1 MSETPPDSDYP
12 TFRPLPARRN
22 KNARRVR
29 TVPPP
34 PPPDLTPAA
43 RIELRRARRQT
54 KRALPKIGAPL
65 FVLAL
70 AAMLI
75 VGAFFAYQFYLRERA
90 VPGVRVL
97 GEEISGMTRAQ
108 ADARIQEKLGDPNV
122 LLERFGGD
130 QIILADGTN
139 VYRAWPWELG
149 FRSDLKPALDAAF
162 QIGHRADFSLAL
174 IEQAR
179 ALVVGADVN
188 ASAAFDETIAREYV
202 SVLASQIDRPPRD
215 ASYRLEGLKLV
226 ETAAQ
231 AGRRLD
237 GEATLARIKAFAA
250 TRGSATNSNTQVILA
265 IEDLAPNAVDAKLAQ
280 AQINAFLA
288 APLVLQFQ
296 DRAWAIDQ
304 AALARMLTLQP
315 TANADNSLSYRASL
329 NDAAIRVYVE
339 ALAREINQ
347 APRDARFHFDEGNL
361 TPIVMS
367 QEGRAL
373 NVDATVQSIK
383 EKFQQVTA
391 LHRVDGNASPNDSPI
406 NALRAHSIDLAVT
419 ITKPEIDA
427 RDAANMGI
435 KELVSSGTSQFRG
448 SIPSRIVNIRTA
460 QASFDGV
467 VIPPGA
473 TFSFIKYLREI
484 AEANGY
490 EDAYVIFGDR
500 TVLGPGGGVCQV
512 STTMFRAAFFAG
524 FPITER
530 WEHAYRVGYYEPPK
544 GLDAAVFVPSA
555 DMKFV
560 NDTPNYILIEP
571 VFDEKN
577 LRLTFNFYGTKPNG
591 REVKMTEPEVTN
603 KVPHPPT
610 KYIDDPT
617 LPRGTIKQIDF
628 AVDGEDV
635 TLYREI
641 YQNGQLVLR
650 EKFFSHYDPWRAIY
664 LRGTK

>member
-1 MSETPPDSDYP
+1 MADQEFQPFQSLPPRGKRAS
-12 TFRPLPARRN
+12 RSIKPAPV
-22 KNARRVR
+22 A
-29 TVPPP
+29 PPP
-34 PPPDLTPAA
+34 PPNLTPEA
-43 RIELRRARRQT
+43 RIELRRARRSQN
-54 KRALPKIGAPL
+54 RALPKIGAPVL
-65 FVLAL
+65 VLLLAL
-70 AAMLI
+70 FGL
-75 VGAFFAYQFYLRERA
+75 VGAFLTYQWYFTERA

-97 GEEISGMTRAQ
+97 GEEIGGMTRPQ
-108 ADARIQEKLGDPNV
+108 AETHIREKLGDPNV
-122 LLERFGGD
+122 LLERFGGE
-130 QIILADGTN
+130 QIVLRDGSN

-162 QIGHRADFSLAL
+162 QIGHRGDFSLSVT
-174 IEQAR
+174 EQAR
-179 ALVVGADVN
+179 ALIVGADVN
-188 ASAAFDETIAREYV
+188 ASAAFDESVAKQYV
-202 SVLASQIDRPPRD
+202 SVLASQIDRQPRD
-215 ASYRLEGLKLV
+215 ASYRLEGMKLV
-226 ETAAQ
+226 ETRAQ

-237 GEATLARIKAFAA
+237 GDETFKRIKTFAA
-250 TRGSATNSNTQVILA
+250 NPRGEVALPIQ
-265 IEDLAPNAVDAKLAQ
+265 DLAPHAVDAAQ
-280 AQINAFLA
+280 AQKQINAFLA

-296 DRAWAIDQ
+296 ERAWAIDQ
-304 AALARMLTLQP
+304 AALAQMLTLQP
-315 TANADNSLSYRASL
+315 VANADSSMSYQVTL
-329 NDAAIRVYVE
+329 NEAAIRTKVD

-347 APRDARFHFDEGNL
+347 APRDARFHFTDGVL
-361 TPIVMS
+361 TPTVMS

-373 NVDATVQSIK
+373 NVDATVQAITT
-383 EKFQQVTA
+383 KFQQATA
-391 LHRVDGNASPNDSPI
+391 QRRVNGNASPNDSPI
-406 NALRAHSIDLAVT
+406 NALRANTIELAVN
-419 ITKPEIDA
+419 ITKPEVDA
-427 RDAANMGI
+427 RDADKLGI

-448 SIPSRIVNIRTA
+448 SIPNRIANIKTA

-473 TFSFIKYLREI
+473 TFSFIKYLTEI
-484 AEANGY
+484 VEANGY

-571 VFDEKN
+571 EIDVKN

-591 REVKMTEPEVTN
+591 REVKMTEPVSSN
-603 KVPHPPT
+603 PVPRPPV
-610 KYIDDPT
+610 KYIDDPN
-617 LPRGTIKQIDF
+617 LPRGTTKQIDF
-628 AVDGEDV
+628 AADGEDV

-641 YQNGQLVLR
+641 YQNGQLVSR
-650 EKFFSHYDPWRAIY
+650 QKFSSHYDPWQAVF